1 MNAPPEL
8 SLTAA
13 VLTPEGRGA
22 VAVVGV
28 CGTGATAA
36 CARLFQPAGARPL
49 AITPHGQIRFGA
61 WRNTSG
67 KREVVAASA
76 EELVV
81 CVRAVDDLEIHCHGG
96 VAAAAAVCESLAT
109 AGCRIVAADKWL
121 ALRASD
127 AVARE
132 AGLALAKVRTARAA
146 GILLDQ
152 RAGALRNEVAA
163 IEAALAAED
172 FVSGASRL
180 RIVCDRGKLGLRL
193 TEPFRIALAGRP
205 NVGKSS
211 LMNALVGHAR
221 ALVFDEPG
229 TTRDVVTSLAVFD
242 GWTVELAD
250 TAGVRTT
257 TSELEAA
264 GIAAAVREH
273 GRADLVLLLRDASE
287 PAATG
292 DQELLDR
299 YPKATVV
306 WNKIDRASAAD
317 LASLGGL
324 KISALRGEGIDGL
337 IAAIVARLVPQVPP
351 SGAAVPFTRRQL
363 TILSDVTVHVEQRDA
378 AAASQRLKDLFA
390 AAVT

>member
-1 MNAPPEL
+1 MNAQPE
-8 SLTAA
+8 SALTAA

-28 CGTGATAA
+28 CGPGATAA
-36 CARLFQPAGARPL
+36 CAKFFHPAGARPL
-49 AITPHGQIRFGA
+49 AVTPHGQIRFGA
-61 WRNTSG
+61 WRNKSDETG
-67 KREVVAASA
+67 GATAA

-81 CVRAVDDLEIHCHGG
+81 CLRSVDDLEIHCHGG
-96 VAAAAAVCESLAT
+96 VAAAAAVCESLKS
-109 AGCRIVAADKWL
+109 AGCRIVAADEWL
-121 ALRASD
+121 AFREPD

-132 AGLALAKVRTARAA
+132 ADLALAKVRTARAA

-152 RAGALRNEVAA
+152 RAGALRNEVPA
-163 IEAALAAED
+163 IEAALTAGDCASAA
-172 FVSGASRL
+172 SQL
-180 RIVCDRGKLGLRL
+180 RILCDRGRLGLRL
-193 TEPFRIALAGRP
+193 TEPFRVALAGRP

-229 TTRDVVTSLAVFD
+229 TTRDVVTSRAVFD
-242 GWTVELAD
+242 GWAVELAD

-287 PAATG
+287 PAAAG
-292 DQELLDR
+292 DQELVER
-299 YPKATVV
+299 YPEALLV
-306 WNKIDRASAAD
+306 WNKIDRAAPTG
-317 LASLGGL
+317 LARLSGL
-324 KISALRGEGIDGL
+324 EISALRGEGIDEL
-337 IAAIVARLVPQVPP
+337 IAAIVERLVSEVPP
-351 SGAAVPFTRRQL
+351 SGAAVPFTGRQL
-363 TILSDVTVHVEQRDA
+363 TILGDAAAHADQRDA
-378 AAASQRLKDLFA
+378 GPASERLKHLFV